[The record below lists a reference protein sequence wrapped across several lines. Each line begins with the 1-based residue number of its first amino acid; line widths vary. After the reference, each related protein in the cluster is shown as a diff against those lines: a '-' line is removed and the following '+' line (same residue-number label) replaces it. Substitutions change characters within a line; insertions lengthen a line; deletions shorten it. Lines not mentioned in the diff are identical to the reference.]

1 MGGCI
6 STKAAEKLN
15 NNNNIEQAAPES
27 KDGLSNTSDLHF
39 SLRSELSSH
48 MIRERKQTNVW
59 DYYQLLHVLG
69 EGSIGVVS
77 LVKRRK
83 GTEGGSAYHSN
94 KGILHKLFNCSCI
107 RNNSSTSSSPLNND
121 LYAIK
126 SIQLSLLQDSYLDE
140 LRNEIEV
147 LRSLDHPNIV
157 KAYEVYETKRNIYV
171 VMEYCGGGDL
181 YSRAPYTEDQ
191 VAYLMNQL
199 CSAIAHMHK
208 HQVTHRD
215 LKCEN
220 IMFESKDPLAF
231 IKVLDFGLSRKF
243 VPGMSELMNEGV
255 GTLYTMSPQVLQ
267 G

>member
-1 MGGCI
+1 M
-6 STKAAEKLN
+6 A
-15 NNNNIEQAAPES
+15 
-27 KDGLSNTSDLHF
+27 GL
-39 SLRSELSSH
+39 
-48 MIRERKQTNVW
+48 IV
-59 DYYQLLHVLG
+59 
-69 EGSIGVVS
+69 GVVS
-77 LVKRRK
+77 LVKRKK

-94 KGILHKLFNCSCI
+94 KGILHKFFGCCV
-107 RNNSSTSSSPLNND
+107 RNNNNTPPVNND

-126 SIQLSLLQDSYLDE
+126 SIQLSLLQETYLEE

-171 VMEYCGGGDL
+171 VMEYCAGGDL

-191 VAYLMNQL
+191 AAYLMNQL

-208 HQVTHRD
+208 HKVTHRD

-255 GTLYTMSPQVLQ
+255 GTLYTMSPQVLH